1 METSAAPAPRDSSPH
16 VNDNPSQT
24 SAPTGSFPVNNN
36 PTEATTAA
44 SGAQE
49 TETTDDFFDPR
60 GPSSGVYLQ
69 YYAGHLVFC
78 L

>member
-44 SGAQE
+44 STAVSGAQE
-49 TETTDDFFDPR
+49 TEATDDFFDPR
-60 GPSSGVYLQ
+60 GPASGVYIQL
-69 YYAGHLVFC
+69 
-78 L
+78 